1 MQVSTIKVSS
11 WTSAACLFGGSESS
25 WAHKCRLSHQ
35 VPKSTRKTEVQLWYK
50 SNFFYDSIK
59 SVFPSCLVYK
69 ESFQS
74 AELVFFHS
82 KYFPFYLRRK
92 VHLRRLQMWTH
103 KTATRF
109 VPFFPFHNWQTP
121 ASQPLRW
128 LTSWKPHPETVSGL
142 SPTNSGRW
150 RELRRVSTSTDN
162 QNEIWQICKSIKE

>member
-1 MQVSTIKVSS
+1 M
-11 WTSAACLFGGSESS
+11 
-25 WAHKCRLSHQ
+25 
-35 VPKSTRKTEVQLWYK
+35 PKSTRKTEVQLWYK

-162 QNEIWQICKSIKE
+162 QNEIWQICKSSIFRFSLSLLPSKDLHAYVLF